1 MVKYL
6 VEKHRCDPK
15 SKDTGGDT
23 PLNVAAFSGSLDT
36 LIYLIEERKCSPQCP
51 GKWGRSPLHNAC
63 EKNWNLAMVKY
74 LVEKHGCDPK
84 SKDTDGDT
92 PLNVAAFSG
101 SLEILIYLI
110 EERKCSPQCPGKWG
124 RSPLHNACEKNWNLA
139 MVKYLVEKHGCDP
152 AGKDLQGNTPLNV
165 AAFSGSLDILMYL
178 IEERKCSP
186 RCPGQWGR
194 SPLHDACG
202 KNWNLAMVKYLVEK
216 HGCDPTWK
224 DDDGDTS
231 FNVAALSGSLDI
243 LIYLIEER
251 KYSPRC
257 PGKWGR
263 LPLHDA
269 CEKNGNLAMV
279 KYLVEKHG
287 CDPTWKDDD
296 GDTSLNVAAL
306 SGSLDI
312 LIYLIEERKYSPRC
326 PGQWGRSPLHNACD
340 KNVNLAMVK
349 YLVEKHGC
357 DPAVKD
363 EQGNTPL
370 NVAAWSGSLNILMY
384 LKERKCSLQCPG
396 KWGRSPL
403 NNAYGQNGNLAKYGC
418 DPAGKDLQR
427 NSTHQLYLKDGFVS
441 AHFMRFLIIG
451 SSDVRQSTPV
461 MKRPVQVIYTTLNSS
476 SSLKSVTDQELY
488 ELLASTVKKAA
499 GQCGVVGSPTPLHVS
514 VTTPDPLSLRALYSQ
529 RDVQQPSSQ
538 GSKYSY
544 SKDPSSVPGVDAQMK
559 PLQNSCSDDP
569 YMLSNIMKRKQHSH
583 DNGGISSLSEV
594 EEQLMPYIAKTED
607 NAPLGDIDWVY
618 FIDSGG
624 QPQFHQL
631 LPAFMHHTNL
641 NIFVLR
647 LCDKLS
653 DHPTVE
659 YYDERGTCTSSTA
672 SLMTNKEILQ
682 CCTADQDG
690 DSRLLIVGTHRD
702 QEEKCKE
709 TREEK
714 NEQLLELLTPTM
726 KDHMMPFSA
735 DELIFPVN
743 TEDPSK
749 VDREVTSG
757 FLQAISSMKGSMI
770 SMDIS
775 LQWQALLNIHV
786 IIKKCIVYAV
796 QANNSLII
804 RSHEKGIISVKLLDL
819 LKQDFPHVYKPSMFE
834 AHDLIAL
841 LLHLGIVSKCNKD
854 YFMPSLLK
862 GLDTRGIEASLSQHP
877 DSVEPCAMYYENRW
891 LECGAFG
898 LITSLLG
905 VTSKEIQTMCVH
917 MWMLVS
923 AGINLLCLYYNYIN
937 LLLCYMKTHYQFP
950 TSVAAKDAQPSCPV
964 PVKSWSVVP
973 LLCTVAHTAGSVLL
987 NGLHPAT
994 YITLNIAAGESLTR
1008 GLKKLSK
1015 KQSSEKMEDSCE
1027 EASPLV
1033 HSGEMVCIATNCAVK
1048 EFRGV
1053 HACVVTGRQAKSGPP
1068 VQDSQL
1074 RRMPAII
1081 PSNQFAPQVCKNTVV
1096 SKTPSTSVTA
1106 DINLCD
1112 GSKAVYSSV
1121 VEFLGSEQHS
1131 QIIQL
1136 LEPSSHHHSCTTK
1149 HCQAVLFNYFGL
1161 GLANYKLVRYTPA
1174 MEYFTEYKR
1183 LAQVSSRPADVCLA
1197 HVYIGDI
1204 SAAKSDYSSAAHHY
1218 YEAIMAY
1225 GENGANNACSIFK
1238 LVMPS
1243 KSSLYVKQ
1251 GTALRQVSQMV
1262 RAVEALRNAITSAL
1276 DGKSEL
1282 SAHNSLGNTLQSM
1295 GDYSGAL
1302 EEYTQSIKLGE
1313 ELKDLVSLG
1322 WSHGNMGNAYLGLQQ
1337 KDKALY
1343 HLKKSLELTVT
1354 HECTPQAISRAY
1366 NNLGTAYQNLDNL
1379 QLAKEN
1385 FQLALNQA
1393 IYGNDTAGQARARGN
1408 LGNLLMLE
1416 KQYKEAIEHYSGVLN
1431 LSKERQV
1438 LSTVYHNRGCAYYE
1452 WAEQLKSKPDGES
1465 TVSQPD
1471 VGTSCTDAMEQ
1482 PADGKIN
1489 SQHRSEVTSYINSA
1503 NGNDRQKK
1511 PQSRELKSEVTT
1523 HSKVTELYR
1532 SGVGDLTEVVKYC
1545 NEVFESTK
1553 GSKQGLTLSVS
1564 LIESNSRTFH
1574 KMQDCLVGLLQTDE
1588 ALVIA
1593 EQCRARTLGEILLEK
1608 VGGGVAGIRMAPPL
1622 TLYQIKHIV
1631 ELQACPVVYF
1641 SYTGSRLIIW
1651 LMVTLYGNV
1660 SIHHKVVEVEKFEK
1674 VKFDGKT
1681 FDQYVRQS
1689 LQEAIVGSDLELFHD
1704 VSSAQTSP
1712 ITVLY
1717 EVVVPPILDML
1728 SNCGMKNVKS
1738 MVLIPDSYTS
1748 LIPFIALHPEGD
1760 YDNTFG
1766 STFSIQIMPSLL
1778 VMGILNGAHHTTPV
1792 TYDDETT
1799 CVVGNPHI
1807 PTFKHNEEEWNLGRL
1822 PHATEEAKWISQLLG
1837 ASPLLHE
1844 QATKDAVLNKV
1855 TSAQVIHIATHG
1867 SAVSSFLAFA
1877 GPDAFNGE
1885 PSKSDDVLL
1894 LPSEVEK
1901 LTIRAAMVVL
1911 SSCDSGRGMVRAD
1924 GIIGMGRAFLLAGAQ
1939 SVLTTL
1945 WRIPDE
1951 SAGMF
1956 MQFFYQYLVD
1966 GLGTTHAL
1974 QKATLSV
1981 RCFKKYSSYSH
1992 WGGFQLIGREMFL
2005 SRKMT
2010 AEDTLL
2016 TASLGPANVF
2026 PQVSIVEKLEQAL
2039 IQNATFPSNVQV
2051 MLDVM

>member
-1 MVKYL
+1 MGKPDDL
-6 VEKHRCDPK
+6 GDPGTVFWTR
-15 SKDTGGDT
+15 SLPPSD
-23 PLNVAAFSGSLDT
+23 NNFAAD
-36 LIYLIEERKCSPQCP
+36 EE
-51 GKWGRSPLHNAC
+51 
-63 EKNWNLAMVKY
+63 ELA
-74 LVEKHGCDPK
+74 
-84 SKDTDGDT
+84 
-92 PLNVAAFSG
+92 
-101 SLEILIYLI
+101 
-110 EERKCSPQCPGKWG
+110 
-124 RSPLHNACEKNWNLA
+124 
-139 MVKYLVEKHGCDP
+139 
-152 AGKDLQGNTPLNV
+152 
-165 AAFSGSLDILMYL
+165 
-178 IEERKCSP
+178 
-186 RCPGQWGR
+186 
-194 SPLHDACG
+194 
-202 KNWNLAMVKYLVEK
+202 
-216 HGCDPTWK
+216 
-224 DDDGDTS
+224 
-231 FNVAALSGSLDI
+231 
-243 LIYLIEER
+243 
-251 KYSPRC
+251 
-257 PGKWGR
+257 
-263 LPLHDA
+263 
-269 CEKNGNLAMV
+269 
-279 KYLVEKHG
+279 
-287 CDPTWKDDD
+287 
-296 GDTSLNVAAL
+296 
-306 SGSLDI
+306 
-312 LIYLIEERKYSPRC
+312 
-326 PGQWGRSPLHNACD
+326 
-340 KNVNLAMVK
+340 
-349 YLVEKHGC
+349 
-357 DPAVKD
+357 
-363 EQGNTPL
+363 
-370 NVAAWSGSLNILMY
+370 
-384 LKERKCSLQCPG
+384 
-396 KWGRSPL
+396 
-403 NNAYGQNGNLAKYGC
+403 
-418 DPAGKDLQR
+418 
-427 NSTHQLYLKDGFVS
+427 
-441 AHFMRFLIIG
+441 
-451 SSDVRQSTPV
+451 SDVRDSPV
-461 MKRPVQVIYTTLNSS
+461 LSGRKRT
-476 SSLKSVTDQELY
+476 SSLRDSMEREETVVQE
-488 ELLASTVKKAA
+488 ADSTVNISEHLEQVGHLEEREEEMEGEQGAKRARDTAILPEMGMLKSLLEAA
-499 GQCGVVGSPTPLHVS
+499 LQFFSDLNVILYYPSILPNVVFPSP
-514 VTTPDPLSLRALYSQ
+514 Q
-529 RDVQQPSSQ
+529 
-538 GSKYSY
+538 
-544 SKDPSSVPGVDAQMK
+544 
-559 PLQNSCSDDP
+559 
-569 YMLSNIMKRKQHSH
+569 
-583 DNGGISSLSEV
+583 
-594 EEQLMPYIAKTED
+594 
-607 NAPLGDIDWVY
+607 
-618 FIDSGG
+618 
-624 QPQFHQL
+624 
-631 LPAFMHHTNL
+631 AFL
-641 NIFVLR
+641 NIVR
-647 LCDKLS
+647 
-653 DHPTVE
+653 
-659 YYDERGTCTSSTA
+659 A
-672 SLMTNKEILQ
+672 
-682 CCTADQDG
+682 
-690 DSRLLIVGTHRD
+690 
-702 QEEKCKE
+702 
-709 TREEK
+709 
-714 NEQLLELLTPTM
+714 
-726 KDHMMPFSA
+726 
-735 DELIFPVN
+735 
-743 TEDPSK
+743 
-749 VDREVTSG
+749 
-757 FLQAISSMKGSMI
+757 
-770 SMDIS
+770 
-775 LQWQALLNIHV
+775 
-786 IIKKCIVYAV
+786 IIKKCILYDTDGV
-796 QANNSLII
+796 QANDPLFI
-804 RSHEKGIISVKLLDL
+804 RAREEGIISVKLLDS
-819 LKQDFPHVYKPSMFE
+819 LKQDFPCVYKPSIFE
-834 AHDLIAL
+834 ARGLVAL

-854 YFMPSLLK
+854 YIMSLLLK
-862 GLDTRGIEASLSQHP
+862 GLDTRGIEASLSKHP
-877 DSVEPCAMYYENRW
+877 DSVEPCAVYYENRW

-898 LITSLLG
+898 FLITSLLSSG
-905 VTSKEIQTMCVH
+905 

-923 AGINLLCLYYNYIN
+923 AEINLLCLYYNVTN
-937 LLLCYMKTHYQFP
+937 TLLCSQKTHHQFP
-950 TSVAAKDAQPSCPV
+950 TSVAAKDTQPSCPA
-964 PVKSWSVVP
+964 PVESWSVVP
-973 LLCTVAHTAGSVLL
+973 LLCIVTHTARSVLL
-987 NGLHPAT
+987 NGLNPAT
-994 YITLNIAAGESLTR
+994 YCTPNVAARESLTR
-1008 GLKKLSK
+1008 GFRKFILNKSKKLS
-1015 KQSSEKMEDSCE
+1015 SDKMEDSCE

-1033 HSGEMVCIATNCAVK
+1033 HSGELVCSSSACAAKV
-1048 EFRGV
+1048 FIGV
-1053 HACVVTGRQAKSGPP
+1053 HACVVTGRQAKSVPP
-1068 VQDSQL
+1068 VQGSQL
-1074 RRMPAII
+1074 TRI
-1081 PSNQFAPQVCKNTVV
+1081 PPFVSQVSKNTSV
-1096 SKTPSTSVTA
+1096 SKTA

-1121 VEFLGSEQHS
+1121 AEFLGSEQYS

-1149 HCQAVLFNYFGL
+1149 QCQAVLFNHFGL
-1161 GLANYKLVRYTPA
+1161 GLANYKLARYTPA

-1225 GENGANNACSIFK
+1225 GEDKEASGANNACSIFK
-1238 LVMPS
+1238 LAVPS

-1262 RAVEALRNAITSAL
+1262 RAVEALRNAITSAP
-1276 DGKSEL
+1276 DSKSEL
-1282 SAHNSLGNTLQSM
+1282 SAHNSLGNTLKSM
-1295 GDYSGAL
+1295 GDFSGAL

-1313 ELKDLVSLG
+1313 ELNDLVSLG

-1416 KQYKEAIEHYSGVLN
+1416 KQYKKAIEHYSGVLN

-1452 WAEQLKSKPDGES
+1452 WAEQLKSKPYGES

-1471 VGTSCTDAMEQ
+1471 VGTSCSDAMEQ

-1503 NGNDRQKK
+1503 NGNDRPKK
-1511 PQSRELKSEVTT
+1511 SQSRELKSKVTT

-1532 SGVGDLTEVVKYC
+1532 LGIDDLTEVVKYC

-1553 GSKQGLTLSVS
+1553 GSIQGLTLSVS

-1622 TLYQIKHIV
+1622 TLFQIKHIV

-1660 SIHHKVVEVEKFEK
+1660 SIHHKVIEVEKLEK
-1674 VKFDGKT
+1674 VKFGGRT
-1681 FDQYVRQS
+1681 FDRYVRQS

-1704 VSSAQTSP
+1704 MSSAQTSP

-1778 VMGILNGAHHTTPV
+1778 VMGILNGAHHTSPV

-1822 PHATEEAKWISQLLG
+1822 PHATAEAKWISQLLG

-1867 SAVSSFLAFA
+1867 SAVSSCLAFA
-1877 GPDAFNGE
+1877 GPGAFNGE

-1894 LPSEVEK
+1894 LSSEVEK
-1901 LTIRAAMVVL
+1901 LSIRAAMVVL
-1911 SSCDSGRGMVRAD
+1911 SSCDSGMVRAD
-1924 GIIGMGRAFLLAGAQ
+1924 SIIGMGRAFLLAGAQ
-1939 SVLTTL
+1939 SILTTL

-1974 QKATLSV
+1974 QKATMSV

-1992 WGGFQLIGREMFL
+1992 WGGFQLIGREIFL
-2005 SRKMT
+2005 SRKKT
-2010 AEDTLL
+2010 VEDTLL
-2016 TASLGPANVF
+2016 AASLGPANVF

>member
-1 MVKYL
+1 MHML
-6 VEKHRCDPK
+6 
-15 SKDTGGDT
+15 
-23 PLNVAAFSGSLDT
+23 
-36 LIYLIEERKCSPQCP
+36 
-51 GKWGRSPLHNAC
+51 
-63 EKNWNLAMVKY
+63 
-74 LVEKHGCDPK
+74 
-84 SKDTDGDT
+84 
-92 PLNVAAFSG
+92 
-101 SLEILIYLI
+101 
-110 EERKCSPQCPGKWG
+110 
-124 RSPLHNACEKNWNLA
+124 
-139 MVKYLVEKHGCDP
+139 
-152 AGKDLQGNTPLNV
+152 
-165 AAFSGSLDILMYL
+165 
-178 IEERKCSP
+178 
-186 RCPGQWGR
+186 
-194 SPLHDACG
+194 
-202 KNWNLAMVKYLVEK
+202 
-216 HGCDPTWK
+216 
-224 DDDGDTS
+224 
-231 FNVAALSGSLDI
+231 FN
-243 LIYLIEER
+243 E
-251 KYSPRC
+251 P
-257 PGKWGR
+257 P
-263 LPLHDA
+263 P
-269 CEKNGNLAMV
+269 
-279 KYLVEKHG
+279 
-287 CDPTWKDDD
+287 
-296 GDTSLNVAAL
+296 
-306 SGSLDI
+306 
-312 LIYLIEERKYSPRC
+312 
-326 PGQWGRSPLHNACD
+326 
-340 KNVNLAMVK
+340 
-349 YLVEKHGC
+349 
-357 DPAVKD
+357 
-363 EQGNTPL
+363 
-370 NVAAWSGSLNILMY
+370 
-384 LKERKCSLQCPG
+384 
-396 KWGRSPL
+396 
-403 NNAYGQNGNLAKYGC
+403 
-418 DPAGKDLQR
+418 
-427 NSTHQLYLKDGFVS
+427 
-441 AHFMRFLIIG
+441 
-451 SSDVRQSTPV
+451 DVRQSTPV
-461 MKRPVQVIYTTLNSS
+461 MERPVQAILTLLKNNSTYQ
-476 SSLKSVTDQELY
+476 KARDKELY
-488 ELLASTVKKAA
+488 ELLAHTVNRKDHKQA
-499 GQCGVVGSPTPLHVS
+499 VHNVPSPVGSRVAQTNH
-514 VTTPDPLSLRALYSQ
+514 
-529 RDVQQPSSQ
+529 SS
-538 GSKYSY
+538 S
-544 SKDPSSVPGVDAQMK
+544 PGVFNSALQPK
-559 PLQNSCSDDP
+559 PQQTIDP
-569 YMLSNIMKRKQHSH
+569 VLV
-583 DNGGISSLSEV
+583 SEV
-594 EEQLMPYIAKTED
+594 TEQLIPYIARSKDAATSLLD
-607 NAPLGDIDWVY
+607 VDWLY

-624 QPQFHQL
+624 QLQFHQL

-653 DHPTVE
+653 EHPTVE

-702 QEEKCKE
+702 QEEKYKE

-743 TEDPSK
+743 TKDPSK

-804 RSHEKGIISVKLLDL
+804 RSHEKGIISVKLLDV

-841 LLHLGIVSKCNKD
+841 LVHLGIVSKCNKD

-877 DSVEPCAMYYENRW
+877 DSVEPCAVYYENRW

-898 LITSLLG
+898 FLITSLLG

-950 TSVAAKDAQPSCPV
+950 TSVAAKDTQPSCPA
-964 PVKSWSVVP
+964 PVESWSVVP
-973 LLCTVAHTAGSVLL
+973 LLCTVTHTAGSVLL

-1081 PSNQFAPQVCKNTVV
+1081 PSNQFAPQVSKNTVV

-1121 VEFLGSEQHS
+1121 AEFLGSEQHS

-1161 GLANYKLVRYTPA
+1161 GLANYKLVQYTPA

-1218 YEAIMAY
+1218 YEAIVTYGDETY

-1416 KQYKEAIEHYSGVLN
+1416 KQYKKAIEHYSGVLN

-1489 SQHRSEVTSYINSA
+1489 SLHRSEVTSYINSA

-1660 SIHHKVVEVEKFEK
+1660 SIHHKVVEVEKLEK

-1689 LQEAIVGSDLELFHD
+1689 LQETIVGSDLELFHD

-2005 SRKMT
+2005 SRKKT
-2010 AEDTLL
+2010 VEDTLL

-2026 PQVSIVEKLEQAL
+2026 PQVCIVEKLEQAL